1 MTLVERL
8 RNWVLSLATEGPA
21 ARSLTGPLRYV
32 EMLLAGVFS
41 LWYLYSA
48 YFGLRSVETHRGFFL
63 GGVLVLCLLRYA
75 ARPGSPRNRI
85 TVVDGLLIAGAV
97 AAVAYWMLNYERLTR
112 NLGYAP
118 GVDVLVFGGIAVVVS
133 LEVARRAI
141 GLVVP
146 SLALCLLLYDSEYI
160 APYLPTTLL
169 NHRGFP
175 LSRIMEYLYVTS
187 EGMLGLVVE
196 TFATYVVIFVILGA
210 FLEKSGLGRL
220 FIDLT
225 FRLTGHRTG
234 GPGLTA
240 VVASGLFGMIS
251 GSGVANVVTT
261 GTFTIPLM
269 KRVGYRPHFAAA
281 VEAAASTGG
290 TYMPPIMGAGA
301 FLLAEF
307 TQISYLEVIKIA
319 AIPAVLYFTSVGAIV
334 YLEAVKQG
342 LRGVRREELPPYRD
356 ILGKLHYLLPIP
368 VMLYFLLSGDDAFL
382 SAFYAIVSVVAL
394 LMVEACVVLGRGVL
408 RGEVR
413 GARAVAAEAVRR
425 LWAILSICWESLV
438 LGARNTLVIGSVA
451 GCLGII
457 LGVAIQS
464 GVPIRFSDW
473 VVAVSQGMLPLT
485 ILLVIVAGYVVG
497 MGLPITAS
505 YVILAIFGV
514 PALTRLDVP
523 GVTAHLICFWVA
535 TSSALTPPVAL
546 AAYAGAAIAKA
557 DPFRTGF
564 TATKL
569 GSWLFLMPFLFVYT
583 PLLDIKNPGTLAWT
597 TFTALVALVAWAGAL
612 EGYLLRPT
620 RVWERPLLLLAALG
634 LLHAGLITDLIGIG
648 ILAAVVISQ
657 RRRPRVAVLAPAAA
671 GQPVGVRGVSL
682 DDAPG

>member
-1 MTLVERL
+1 VSVLARF
-8 RNWVLSLATEGPA
+8 RAWVASLATEGPA
-21 ARSLTGPLRYV
+21 ARVLTGPLRHV
-32 EMLLAGVFS
+32 EAVLAAAFS
-41 LWYLYSA
+41 LWYLCTA
-48 YFGLRSVETHRGFFL
+48 YFGLRSIETHRGVFL

-75 ARPGSPRNRI
+75 ALPRSPRGRI
-85 TVVDGLLIAGAV
+85 TVVDGVLILGAL
-97 AAVAYWMLNYERLTR
+97 AAVGYWMANFERLTR
-112 NLGYAP
+112 NLGYEP
-118 GVDVLVFGGIAVVVS
+118 GLDVVVFGGIAVVVS
-133 LEVARRAI
+133 LEVARRATGPVI
-141 GLVVP
+141 PL
-146 SLALCLLLYDSEYI
+146 LAVLFLLYDSEWV
-160 APYLPTTLL
+160 APWLPSTLL

-175 LSRIMEYLYVTS
+175 VARIMEYLYVTA
-187 EGMLGLVVE
+187 EGMVGLVVE
-196 TFATYVVIFVILGA
+196 TFATYVVIFVVLGA

-240 VVASGLFGMIS
+240 VASSGLFGMIS

-307 TQISYLEVIKIA
+307 TETSYLDVVRIA
-319 AIPAVLYFTSVGAIV
+319 AIPAVLYFLSVAAIV

-342 LRGVRREELPPYRD
+342 LHGVPREELPRLGD
-356 ILGKLHYLLPIP
+356 VLGKLHYLLPIP

-382 SAFYAIVSVVAL
+382 SAFYAIAAVVILVTLETAVRLAL
-394 LMVEACVVLGRGVL
+394 ACA

-413 GARAVAAEAVRR
+413 GLGAVLAAAARALGGILR
-425 LWAILSICWESLV
+425 LCWESLV
-438 LGARNTLVIGSVA
+438 LGGRNTLVIGSVA

-457 LGVAIQS
+457 LGVAVQS
-464 GVPIRFSDW
+464 GLPIRFSDW
-473 VVAVSQGMLPLT
+473 VVTVSQGLLPLT
-485 ILLVIVAGYVVG
+485 IVLVIVAGYVVG

-523 GVTAHLICFWVA
+523 TVTAHLICFWVA
-535 TSSALTPPVAL
+535 TSSAVTPPVAL

-557 DPFRTGF
+557 DPFRAGF
-564 TATKL
+564 AATKL
-569 GSWLFLMPFLFVYT
+569 ASWLFLMPFLFVYT
-583 PLLDIKNPGTLAWT
+583 PILDVGNVPVLVWT
-597 TFTALVALVAWAGAL
+597 TATALVGLVAWAGAL

-620 RVWERPLLLLAALG
+620 RLWERAVLLLAALG
-634 LLHAGLITDLIGIG
+634 LLHAGLLTDLAGMA
-648 ILAAVVISQ
+648 ILAVVLAVQ
-657 RRRPRVAVLAPAAA
+657 QRRPRIARATAAERVTVPAAPAGPATE
-671 GQPVGVRGVSL
+671 
-682 DDAPG
+682 